1 MRLVINIALY
11 HSYCQQKV
19 VKNLRPL
26 DKIRQSKCHCETINQ
41 KAFQPRNQPSKPA
54 DNGCVL
60 THSTQQTILPEDMI
74 WWKYARE
81 VCKMMDNWISVTTHG
96 RTLIQTINCKVT
108 VLRKELIKL
117 VAVVMFSLEQWGNR
131 TKVKGI
137 FQPAMK
143 EKYKWKKGVPFLPIN
158 SGEKRA
164 RLGDLVKMK
173 DYLLNR
179 FQSEVLPCLDFH
191 TQKVNSKEPKMLL
204 TALYQ
209 Q

>member
-1 MRLVINIALY
+1 MRLVINIALD

-41 KAFQPRNQPSKPA
+41 KAFQPRNSNQPSKPA

-60 THSTQQTILPEDMI
+60 THSTQQTILPKEMI

-96 RTLIQTINCKVT
+96 RTCIQTINCKVT
-108 VLRKELIKL
+108 ILRKELIKL
-117 VAVVMFSLEQWGNR
+117 MAVVMFSPKQWGNR
-131 TKVKGI
+131 TKIKGI
-137 FQPAMK
+137 FQPVMK

-158 SGEKRA
+158 SGEK
-164 RLGDLVKMK
+164 
-173 DYLLNR
+173 
-179 FQSEVLPCLDFH
+179 
-191 TQKVNSKEPKMLL
+191 
-204 TALYQ
+204 
-209 Q
+209 